1 MGCEIPK
8 CYCKLFT
15 KRSCCFRNC
24 KKGLF
29 MSDYHKQNL
38 INGLVEG
45 GKKINK
51 NGNVIY
57 SISVENATD
66 IVEKLIPSE

>member
-1 MGCEIPK
+1 
-8 CYCKLFT
+8 
-15 KRSCCFRNC
+15 
-24 KKGLF
+24 

>member
-1 MGCEIPK
+1 
-8 CYCKLFT
+8 
-15 KRSCCFRNC
+15 
-24 KKGLF
+24 
-29 MSDYHKQNL
+29 MSDYHKQKQNL